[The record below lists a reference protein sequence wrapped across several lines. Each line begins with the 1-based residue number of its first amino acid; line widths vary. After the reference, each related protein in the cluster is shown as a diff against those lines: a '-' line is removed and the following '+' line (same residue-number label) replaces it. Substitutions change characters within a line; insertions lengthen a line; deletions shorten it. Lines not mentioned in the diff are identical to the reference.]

1 MLSSA
6 EIKELRRLT
15 DEFVDGLQQ
24 DYESVLK
31 TLVKKSYKD
40 GLSNAEKSIGK
51 LGVSDRMKVNR
62 SMSDTEEYLVNRIQ
76 PAISSIR
83 DDLNETLN
91 KCISEK
97 MTASK
102 AKIELSKRA
111 QFLSDH
117 ITFNSVGKTYD
128 SADVVNGVLVPTK
141 RTVTR
146 KKTMT
151 TDQYFD
157 LISRDVAKMSYI
169 MAKVNGFREKGYN
182 GFQYR
187 RKRDNKVRKSHRAM
201 GGKKF
206 YIDSPEAALVYQLL
220 LDYGCRCDI
229 LPTKLKPKH

>member
-1 MLSSA
+1 MSSA

-15 DEFVDGLQQ
+15 NEFVDGLQS
-24 DYESVLK
+24 DYKSVLMALTQK
-31 TLVKKSYKD
+31 AYKD
-40 GLSNAEKSIGK
+40 GLSHAEKSIGK
-51 LGVSDRMKVNR
+51 ISTTERNKVYE
-62 SMSDTEEYLVNRIQ
+62 SLPDMQTYLVNRIQ

-83 DDLNETLN
+83 DDLMSTLN
-91 KCISEK
+91 KCISQG
-97 MTASK
+97 MDASK
-102 AKIELSKRA
+102 TKIALRKRA
-111 QFLSDH
+111 NFLSEH

-128 SADVVNGVLVPTK
+128 AADVINGVLVPTK

-146 KKTMT
+146 AKTMS
-151 TDQYFD
+151 TDSYFD
-157 LISRDVAKMSYI
+157 IIARDVSKMSYI

-206 YIDSPEAALVYQLL
+206 YIDSPEAKLAYQLL

-229 LPTKLKPKH
+229 TPIKLRSKR